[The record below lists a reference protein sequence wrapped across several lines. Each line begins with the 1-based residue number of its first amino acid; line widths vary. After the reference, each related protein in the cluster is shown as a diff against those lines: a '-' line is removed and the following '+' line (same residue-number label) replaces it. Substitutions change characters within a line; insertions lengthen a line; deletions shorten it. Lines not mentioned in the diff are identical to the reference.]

1 MQLISVYLY
10 PNKIDVFTNASAA
23 WQTKRYRRVY
33 NRNIKIYRGVDNR
46 IDLQVRN
53 SDEKAADTTGST
65 LVFNLVERET
75 QSLVARKDCVVVAAS
90 TGKYYVILT
99 EDELFDIET
108 GFYQYS
114 IVNEARTNNGDGTH
128 LVTSRTPLYIDSQY
142 DALANIEVLDSG
154 EGEVLPSTKV
164 TEFSLHKSFGEPFSD
179 YYISSIINARP
190 QVTTP
195 QSLHTFQMFFSN
207 YSGQIVIQGSQSEGG
222 NPEVWADLTT
232 VNLVEESA
240 SIQNVVGKYN
250 WFRVKHT
257 PLKGSSV
264 ARFTI
269 AQTLF
274 STYAVTIGTAGK
286 GYSAGDIIRF
296 EGGQLGGET
305 GTNDLTLTVTSIGSE
320 GEILAVSWT
329 GVSYN
334 GTRTFVLDGNLS
346 VLGTVDKI
354 LYR

>member
-75 QSLVARKDCVVVAAS
+75 QSLVAKKDCVTVAAS
-90 TGKYYVILT
+90 TGKYYVTLT
-99 EDELFDIET
+99 QSELIDIET

-114 IVNEARTNNGDGTH
+114 IYNETRTSNGDGTH

-154 EGEVLPSTKV
+154 EGEVQARTKV
-164 TEFSLHKSFGEPFSD
+164 SEFSLHKSFGEAFDD
-179 YYISSIINARP
+179 YYISSIIDARP
-190 QVTTP
+190 QVTSP
-195 QSLHTFQMFFSN
+195 QSLHTFQLFCTN
-207 YSGQIVIQGSQSEGG
+207 YTGSVIIQGSISEGG
-222 NPEVWADLTT
+222 NPGVWVDVETFALTT
-232 VNLVEESA
+232 GTLSYRN
-240 SIQNVVGKYN
+240 ITGKYN

-257 PLKGSSV
+257 PNKL
-264 ARFTI
+264 I
-269 AQTLF
+269 
-274 STYAVTIGTAGK
+274 
-286 GYSAGDIIRF
+286 
-296 EGGQLGGET
+296 
-305 GTNDLTLTVTSIGSE
+305 TN
-320 GEILAVSWT
+320 
-329 GVSYN
+329 N
-334 GTRTFVLDGNLS
+334 
-346 VLGTVDKI
+346 GTVDKI

>member
-10 PNKIDVFTNASAA
+10 PNKVDVFTNASAA

-53 SDEKAADTTGST
+53 SDEKAANTTGST

-75 QSLVARKDCVVVAAS
+75 QSLVAKKDCIAIAAD
-90 TGKYYVILT
+90 TGKYYVIFT
-99 EDELFDIET
+99 QSELLDIET

-114 IVNEARTNNGDGTH
+114 IYNETRTSNGDGTH

-154 EGEVLPSTKV
+154 EGEVTPSTKV

-179 YYISSIINARP
+179 YYISSIIDARP

-207 YSGQIVIQGSQSEGG
+207 YSGQVVIQGSLSEGG
-222 NPEVWADLTT
+222 DPGVWVNLTT
-232 VNLVEESA
+232 VNLVEES
-240 SIQNVVGKYN
+240 SSVQNVTGKYN
-250 WFRVKHT
+250 WFRIKHT
-257 PLKGSSV
+257 PLTGSNV

-274 STYAVTIGTAGK
+274 STYAVTIGAAGN
-286 GYSAGDIIRF
+286 GYSVGDIIRF

-305 GTNDLTLTVTSIGSE
+305 GTNDLTITVASIGGA
-320 GEILAVSWT
+320 GEILTVNWT

-334 GTRTFVLDGNLS
+334 GYRTFVLDGNLS

>member
-1 MQLISVYLY
+1 
-10 PNKIDVFTNASAA
+10 
-23 WQTKRYRRVY
+23 VY

-53 SDEKAADTTGST
+53 SDEKTADTTGST

-75 QSLVARKDCVVVAAS
+75 QTLVAKKDCVTVSAT
-90 TGKYYVILT
+90 TGKSYVTFT
-99 EDELFDIET
+99 ESEMIDIET

-114 IVNEARTNNGDGTH
+114 VYRETRTSNGDNTH

-154 EGEVLPSTKV
+154 EGEVLASTKV
-164 TEFSLHKSFGEPFSD
+164 TDFSLHKSFGEPFSD

-195 QSLHTFQMFFSN
+195 QSLHTFQMFFTN
-207 YSGQIVIQGSQSEGG
+207 YSGQVVIQGSQSEGG
-222 NPEVWADLTT
+222 DPEVWADVTT
-232 VNLVEESA
+232 VNLVNEA
-240 SIQNVVGKYN
+240 ANIQNVVGKYN
-250 WFRVKHT
+250 WFRIKHT

-274 STYAVTIGTAGK
+274 LNYEVTIGIPGK
-286 GYSAGDIIRF
+286 GYSIGDVIRF

-305 GTNDLTLTVTSIGSE
+305 GTNDLLVTVTSIGSD
-320 GEILAVSWT
+320 GEILSITWV
-329 GVSYN
+329 GVAYN

-346 VLGTVDKI
+346 MLGTVDKI

>member
-1 MQLISVYLY
+1 
-10 PNKIDVFTNASAA
+10 
-23 WQTKRYRRVY
+23 VY

-53 SDEKAADTTGST
+53 SDEKAADITGST

-75 QSLVARKDCVVVAAS
+75 QTLVAKKDCVTVAAS
-90 TGKYYVILT
+90 TGKFYVTLT
-99 EDELFDIET
+99 QSELIDIET

-114 IVNEARTNNGDGTH
+114 VYNETRTANGDGTH
-128 LVTSRTPLYIDSQY
+128 IVSSRTPLYIDSQY

-154 EGEVLPSTKV
+154 EGEVQASTKV

-207 YSGQIVIQGSQSEGG
+207 YSGQVVIQGSLSEGG
-222 NPEVWADLTT
+222 DPGVWADLTT
-232 VNLVEESA
+232 INLVEA
-240 SIQNVVGKYN
+240 SSSVQNVTGKYN

-257 PLKGSSV
+257 PLMGSSV

-274 STYAVTIGTAGK
+274 SVYTVTIGIAGK
-286 GYSAGDIIRF
+286 GYSIGDIIRF
-296 EGGQLGGET
+296 QGGQLGGET
-305 GTNDLTLTVTSIGSE
+305 GTNDLTLTVTSIGSD
-320 GEILAVSWT
+320 GGITGVTWT
-329 GVSYN
+329 GLSYN
-334 GTRTFVLDGNLS
+334 GVRTFVLDGNLS

>member
-53 SDEKAADTTGST
+53 SDEKAANTTGST

-75 QSLVARKDCVVVAAS
+75 QTLVAKKDCVTVAAD
-90 TGKYYVILT
+90 TGKYHVTLT
-99 EDELFDIET
+99 QAELLDIET

-114 IVNEARTNNGDGTH
+114 VYNETRTLNGDGTH
-128 LVTSRTPLYIDSQY
+128 LVSSRTPLYIDSQY

-154 EGEVLPSTKV
+154 EGEVQASTKV
-164 TEFSLHKSFGEPFSD
+164 TEFSLHKSFGEAFSD
-179 YYISSIINARP
+179 YYISSIIDARP

-207 YSGQIVIQGSQSEGG
+207 YSGQVVIQGSLSEGG

-232 VNLVEESA
+232 INLVEASA
-240 SIQNVVGKYN
+240 RVQNVTGKYN
-250 WFRVKHT
+250 WFRIKHT
-257 PLKGSSV
+257 PLRGSSV
-264 ARFTI
+264 AKFTI

-274 STYAVTIGTAGK
+274 STYTVTIGTAGK
-286 GYSAGDIIRF
+286 GYSTGDIIRF
-296 EGGQLGGET
+296 QGGQLGGET
-305 GTNDLTLTVTSIGSE
+305 GTNDLAITVTSIGSA
-320 GEILAVSWT
+320 GEITGVTWT

-334 GTRTFVLDGNLS
+334 GVRTFVLDGNLS

>member
-75 QSLVARKDCVVVAAS
+75 QTLVAKKDCIAVTAS
-90 TGKYYVILT
+90 TGKYYVT
-99 EDELFDIET
+99 MTQSELIDIET

-114 IVNEARTNNGDGTH
+114 IYNETRTDNGDGTH

-154 EGEVLPSTKV
+154 EGEVQASTKV
-164 TEFSLHKSFGEPFSD
+164 TEFNIHKSFGEPFDD
-179 YYISSIINARP
+179 YYISSIIDARP

-195 QSLHTFQMFFSN
+195 QTLHTFQLFCTN
-207 YSGQIVIQGSQSEGG
+207 YTGSLIIQGSLSEGG
-222 NPEVWADLTT
+222 APGVWVNISTVALTGST
-232 VNLVEESA
+232 LSY
-240 SIQNVVGKYN
+240 QNVTGKYN
-250 WFRVKHT
+250 WFRIKHT
-257 PLKGSSV
+257 PNKL
-264 ARFTI
+264 I
-269 AQTLF
+269 
-274 STYAVTIGTAGK
+274 
-286 GYSAGDIIRF
+286 
-296 EGGQLGGET
+296 
-305 GTNDLTLTVTSIGSE
+305 TN
-320 GEILAVSWT
+320 
-329 GVSYN
+329 N
-334 GTRTFVLDGNLS
+334 
-346 VLGTVDKI
+346 GTVDKV